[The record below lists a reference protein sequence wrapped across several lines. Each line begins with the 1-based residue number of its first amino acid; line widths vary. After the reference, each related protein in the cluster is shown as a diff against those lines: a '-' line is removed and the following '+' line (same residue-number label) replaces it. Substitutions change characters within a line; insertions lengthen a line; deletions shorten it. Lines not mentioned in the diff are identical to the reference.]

1 MDHYTLFQEYLQADH
16 QIDEFYHT
24 LAQALG
30 LSDSALWVLW
40 CLVERGDGCTQKDIC
55 RQVSISK
62 QTVHSS
68 VRKLERDGFLSLR
81 PRAVSYTHLTL
92 PTKRLV

>member
-68 VRKLERDGFLSLR
+68 VRKLERDGFQIG
-81 PRAVSYTHLTL
+81 RASCRERVYT
-92 PTKRLV
+92 PV